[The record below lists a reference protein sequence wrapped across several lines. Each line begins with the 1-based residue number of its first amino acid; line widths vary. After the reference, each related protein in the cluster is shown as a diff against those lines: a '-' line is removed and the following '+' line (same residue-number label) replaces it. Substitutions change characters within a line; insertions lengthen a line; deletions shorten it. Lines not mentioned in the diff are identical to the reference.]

1 MAMSKLF
8 TALML
13 IVSMGVTGSLC
24 AQDYEKG
31 LKAYNAQDYA
41 TALKEWRFLAERGN
55 ARAQYVLGHMY
66 INGEGVI
73 QNDKEAAT
81 WFRKAAEQG
90 DVNGQLL
97 LGRMYRWGEGVI
109 QNDKE
114 AATWFRK
121 AAEQGHEG
129 AQFSLGSMYAHG
141 RGVVQNNIYAHIWY
155 NIAAS
160 NGDKHSSKLRDEI
173 AAKMT
178 AADISRAQELAR
190 ECEKKQYKGC

>member
-1 MAMSKLF
+1 MAMRKLF

-90 DVNGQLL
+90 
-97 LGRMYRWGEGVI
+97 
-109 QNDKE
+109 
-114 AATWFRK
+114 
-121 AAEQGHEG
+121 HEG
-129 AQFSLGSMYAHG
+129 AQFSIGSMYAHG
-141 RGVVQNNIYAHIWY
+141 RGVVQNNVYAHIWY

-160 NGDKHSSKLRDEI
+160 NGHKDSSKFRDEI

-190 ECEKKQYKGC
+190 ECEKKQYKSC